1 MRLAILYSS
10 RHPGARYTRSA
21 WLLLLGWLAT
31 AQALALPD
39 PQVAG
44 PYAVGHETV
53 LLVDPA
59 RHDRALPTDIWYPAP
74 ADSRGEPKSFYR
86 LQGPIGIPST
96 AAVDGLPVA
105 AVGGQALVV
114 FSHGSG
120 SLTVQ
125 SKILCETL
133 ASHGF
138 FVIAPGHTGNT
149 QLDII
154 AGNADPLLVVA
165 TNRPLDVSFAIDHML
180 ARNSDPADPFFG
192 TMDPERVGVTGHSF
206 GGFTAVAVAGGYAD
220 VPPDSRVK
228 AIVSVSGATRLLADE
243 DLANVTVPTLHL
255 GGTNDDVVPI
265 APSTWR
271 AFDLISTAPADH
283 YRIDIVGPGHYHFA
297 NICDI
302 GDALTGLGIPKEQW
316 SVIGAA
322 ALLRPHDL
330 TCVPPTYPIA
340 EAQRLQ
346 NLYTIAF
353 FRRYLLGEAEYDRFL
368 SPRYARR
375 NEPDVRFFRKDV
387 TAPPRRITT
396 LRF

>member
-1 MRLAILYSS
+1 
-10 RHPGARYTRSA
+10 
-21 WLLLLGWLAT
+21 LLLLGWLASS
-31 AQALALPD
+31 QVLALPD

-59 RHDRALPTDIWYPAP
+59 RNNRAMPTDIWYPAP
-74 ADSRGEPKSFYR
+74 AASPSEPKSFYR
-86 LQGPIGIPST
+86 LQGPIGIPSS

-105 AVGGQALVV
+105 VVEGRPLVV

-125 SKILCETL
+125 SKVLCETL

-138 FVIAPGHTGNT
+138 FVIAPSHTGNT

-192 TMDPERVGVTGHSF
+192 TMDPERIGVSGHSF

-243 DLANVTVPTLHL
+243 DLENVTVPTLHL

-265 APSTWR
+265 TPSTSR
-271 AFDLISTAPADH
+271 AFDLIATAPADH
-283 YRIDIVGPGHYHFA
+283 YRVDIVGPGHYHFA

-302 GDALTGLGIPKEQW
+302 GDALIGLGIPKEQW
-316 SVIGAA
+316 SVIGAG
-322 ALLRPHDL
+322 ALLHPHDV
-330 TCVPPTYPIA
+330 TCVPPTYPID
-340 EAQRLQ
+340 EVQRLQ

-353 FRRYLLGEAEYDRFL
+353 FRLYLLGQTT
-368 SPRYARR
+368 YARYLTR
-375 NEPDVRFFRKDV
+375 SYAALHEPDVRFFRKDEIGM
-387 TAPPRRITT
+387 PRLGT

>member
-1 MRLAILYSS
+1 MRRAQ
-10 RHPGARYTRSA
+10 GTRCAGPA
-21 WLLLLGWLAT
+21 WLLLLGWLAGS
-31 AQALALPD
+31 QALALPH
-39 PQVAG
+39 PQDAG
-44 PYAVGHETV
+44 PYAVGHQTV
-53 LLVDPA
+53 LLVDPT
-59 RHDRALPTDIWYPAP
+59 RHDRAMPTDIWYPAP
-74 ADSRGEPKSFYR
+74 PGSTAEPKSFYR
-86 LQGPIGIPST
+86 LQGPIGIPSKV
-96 AAVDGLPVA
+96 AVDGLPVA
-105 AVGGQALVV
+105 TVEGRPLVV

-120 SLTVQ
+120 SITVQ
-125 SKILCETL
+125 SKVLCETL

-138 FVIAPGHTGNT
+138 FVIAPSHTGNT
-149 QLDII
+149 QLDLI

-192 TMDPERVGVTGHSF
+192 TMDAQRIGVSGHSF
-206 GGFTAVAVAGGYAD
+206 GGFTAVAMAGGYAD
-220 VPPDSRVK
+220 VPPDTRVK
-228 AIVSVSGATRLLADE
+228 AIVSVSGATRLLAEE
-243 DLANVTVPTLHL
+243 DLVNVTVPTLHL

-283 YRIDIVGPGHYHFA
+283 YRVDIIGPGHYHFA

-302 GDALTGLGIPKEQW
+302 GDALIGLGIAKEQW
-316 SVIGAA
+316 SVIGAE

-330 TCVPPTYPIA
+330 TCVPPTYPIE

-353 FRRYLLGEAEYDRFL
+353 FRRYLLEETEYERFL
-368 SPRYARR
+368 SPRYARSH
-375 NEPDVRFFRKDV
+375 EPDVRFFRKDM
-387 TAPPRRITT
+387 TESMSRGGNT